1 MSINRSELNAAI
13 PQPAMERLP
22 LYLNYLKM
30 RLAEGCEQI
39 SSAMIA
45 QDLRLTGIQV
55 RKDLAYVSS
64 GRPRTG
70 RNVAALIACL
80 EEALG
85 YRREKRVVLA
95 GAGRLG
101 QALMS
106 YDGFAH
112 CGFRMVA
119 AFDADEHRI
128 GMAINGCLVYPSES
142 IAAQTKSVGADYGII
157 AVPAAQAQAVCD
169 RLVEGGVRAILC
181 FAPVNLNVPRRVV
194 VRNMDIAASLLL
206 LSNSLTQ
213 AEIERE
219 DDEYE

>member
-1 MSINRSELNAAI
+1 
-13 PQPAMERLP
+13 
-22 LYLNYLKM
+22 
-30 RLAEGCEQI
+30 
-39 SSAMIA
+39 
-45 QDLRLTGIQV
+45 
-55 RKDLAYVSS
+55 
-64 GRPRTG
+64 
-70 RNVAALIACL
+70 
-80 EEALG
+80 
-85 YRREKRVVLA
+85 
-95 GAGRLG
+95 
-101 QALMS
+101 
-106 YDGFAH
+106 
-112 CGFRMVA
+112 MVA

>member
-85 YRREKRVVLA
+85 YRTEKRVVMLLTSTPHSA
-95 GAGRLG
+95 NAANTPTTYMMILPI
-101 QALMS
+101 
-106 YDGFAH
+106 
-112 CGFRMVA
+112 MV
-119 AFDADEHRI
+119 R
-128 GMAINGCLVYPSES
+128 
-142 IAAQTKSVGADYGII
+142 
-157 AVPAAQAQAVCD
+157 
-169 RLVEGGVRAILC
+169 
-181 FAPVNLNVPRRVV
+181 
-194 VRNMDIAASLLL
+194 
-206 LSNSLTQ
+206 
-213 AEIERE
+213 
-219 DDEYE
+219 

>member
-1 MSINRSELNAAI
+1 MPINRTETGAVI

-30 RLAEGCEQI
+30 RLGEGCEQI
-39 SSAMIA
+39 SSATIA

-70 RNVAALIACL
+70 RNVASLIACL

-85 YRREKRVVLA
+85 YRTEKRVVLA

-106 YDGFAH
+106 YEGFAH
-112 CGFRMVA
+112 SGFRMVA

-128 GMAINGCLVYPSES
+128 GMSIGGCLVYPAES
-142 IAAQTKSVGADYGII
+142 IAAQSRALGADYGII
-157 AVPAAQAQAVCD
+157 AVPASQAQSVCD
-169 RLVEGGVRAILC
+169 KLVAGGVRAILC
-181 FAPVNLNVPRRVV
+181 FAPVNLKVPGDVV
-194 VRNMDIAASLLL
+194 VRNMDIAASLLM
-206 LSNSLTQ
+206 LSNSLPLTHSPDDAPT
-213 AEIERE
+213 AE
-219 DDEYE
+219 